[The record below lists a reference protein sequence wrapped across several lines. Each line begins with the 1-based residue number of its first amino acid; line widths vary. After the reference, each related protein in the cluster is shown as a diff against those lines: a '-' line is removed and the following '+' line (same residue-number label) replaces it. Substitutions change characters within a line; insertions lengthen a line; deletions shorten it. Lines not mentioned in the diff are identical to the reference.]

1 MEKIKI
7 SDVVKIGSYEEVD
20 SLQLSTITKNSND
33 TQRLS
38 GLILRGYETKFKDAK
53 NANGEVFE
61 PGCLDNFIENY
72 FVKNNL
78 NMPVTLMHGWD
89 FESHCGR
96 VLVLEVNGVGFY
108 FVVYIPKKYKHY
120 EDVKFMLEEGILQGF
135 SKEGWSTDYEI
146 RYNEMGDFDYCLI
159 KEMEIINVSLV
170 ASPANANPFE
180 KVQEIQNGLKFV
192 KPQKA
197 TTIEDELFT

>member
-38 GLILRGYETKFKDAK
+38 GLIIRGYETKFKDAK
-53 NANGEVFE
+53 NANSEVFE

-78 NMPVTLMHGWD
+78 NMPVTLMHGWRMSD
-89 FESHCGR
+89 TCGK

-108 FVVYIPKKYKHY
+108 FVVYIPKKYEKY
-120 EDVKFMLEEGILQGF
+120 EELKWRLEEGIIQGF
-135 SKEGWSTDYEI
+135 SKEGWSTDYD
-146 RYNEMGDFDYCLI
+146 YKYTQDGDFDYVLI

-170 ASPANANPFE
+170 ANPANANQFE

-192 KPQKA
+192 KPDKA
-197 TTIEDELFT
+197 TTIEDELFN